1 MKKSEFNFLIESLM
15 FLFLSMLAGIGLL
28 MRFSFAAR
36 DTSLPYLGEE
46 LVLGLADHEWG
57 TIHLYVGLILVSL
70 ILTHI
75 YLHFSAIQSMYSK
88 LIENPQKRK
97 ILGITYILIC
107 LILFFS
113 FFIINIIGN

>member
-1 MKKSEFNFLIESLM
+1 
-15 FLFLSMLAGIGLL
+15 

-36 DTSLPYLGEE
+36 DTSLPNLSEQ
-46 LVLGLADHEWG
+46 LVLGLGDREWG
-57 TIHLYVGLILVSL
+57 TIHLYVSLILVSL

-88 LIENPQKRK
+88 FIKNPQKKK
-97 ILGITYILIC
+97 IFGITYILIC

-113 FFIINIIGN
+113 FVIINIIGH